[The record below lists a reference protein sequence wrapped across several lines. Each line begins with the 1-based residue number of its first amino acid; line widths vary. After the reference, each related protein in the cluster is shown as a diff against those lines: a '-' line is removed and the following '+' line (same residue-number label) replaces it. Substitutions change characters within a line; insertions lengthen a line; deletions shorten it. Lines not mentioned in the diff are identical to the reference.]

1 MNVKHCVLALLKK
14 PKSISKNGSFQE
26 ILIRSLFLISNALL
40 FCLICAPG
48 SVWIKRSAWG
58 TFTERSKKE
67 VSLSWLNASDK
78 WVCNKM
84 TLFHKLLQKTIDM
97 LSFEQC
103 LLLVGMQKECKYCCR
118 CITSF
123 WIIHGHAHCTDA
135 LEWSE
140 IRFRS
145 LDIWTPFALVIF
157 LFPKGTKSWY
167 TTQNLQY
174 NDVAT
179 VSENHSKSLVLQH
192 CERSKYLFAA
202 KINSYLFTVS
212 ILFVFG
218 AKLKKVQIVMQTEQ

>member
-1 MNVKHCVLALLKK
+1 MSHLTFHFCWSNLRFIYKAFEFSRQKRPKIALVGAAGDFWRPMLQNETFLVNVKHCVLALLKK

-26 ILIRSLFLISNALL
+26 ILIRSLFLIFSNALL

-103 LLLVGMQKECKYCCR
+103 LPKVGM
-118 CITSF
+118 
-123 WIIHGHAHCTDA
+123 
-135 LEWSE
+135 
-140 IRFRS
+140 
-145 LDIWTPFALVIF
+145 
-157 LFPKGTKSWY
+157 
-167 TTQNLQY
+167 
-174 NDVAT
+174 
-179 VSENHSKSLVLQH
+179 
-192 CERSKYLFAA
+192 
-202 KINSYLFTVS
+202 
-212 ILFVFG
+212 
-218 AKLKKVQIVMQTEQ
+218 

>member
-1 MNVKHCVLALLKK
+1 MSHLTFHFCWSNLRFIYKAFEFSRQKRPKIALVGAAGDFWRPMLQNETFLVNVKHCVLALLKK

-26 ILIRSLFLISNALL
+26 ILIRSLFLIFSNALL

-123 WIIHGHAHCTDA
+123 WIIHAHA
-135 LEWSE
+135 
-140 IRFRS
+140 
-145 LDIWTPFALVIF
+145 
-157 LFPKGTKSWY
+157 
-167 TTQNLQY
+167 
-174 NDVAT
+174 
-179 VSENHSKSLVLQH
+179 
-192 CERSKYLFAA
+192 
-202 KINSYLFTVS
+202 
-212 ILFVFG
+212 
-218 AKLKKVQIVMQTEQ
+218 QTH

>member
-1 MNVKHCVLALLKK
+1 MPFLKK

-103 LLLVGMQKECKYCCR
+103 LLLDAKGMQILLQMYHIVLNYSC
-118 CITSF
+118 
-123 WIIHGHAHCTDA
+123 ACTDA

-179 VSENHSKSLVLQH
+179 VFENHSKSLVLQH
-192 CERSKYLFAA
+192 CKGS
-202 KINSYLFTVS
+202 
-212 ILFVFG
+212 
-218 AKLKKVQIVMQTEQ
+218 

>member
-1 MNVKHCVLALLKK
+1 MFWGIWFFAPKSCRCYWWLLAPNVIIWDILVNVKHCVLALLKK

-103 LLLVGMQKECKYCCR
+103 PLKVELQKECKYCCR

-123 WIIHGHAHCTDA
+123 WIIHARD
-135 LEWSE
+135 
-140 IRFRS
+140 
-145 LDIWTPFALVIF
+145 
-157 LFPKGTKSWY
+157 
-167 TTQNLQY
+167 
-174 NDVAT
+174 
-179 VSENHSKSLVLQH
+179 
-192 CERSKYLFAA
+192 
-202 KINSYLFTVS
+202 S
-212 ILFVFG
+212 I
-218 AKLKKVQIVMQTEQ
+218 K